1 MARSPA
7 HRPPQ
12 QARSRASLR
21 RLLDAADT
29 VLARHGLDGA
39 TLPRIAKQARLSPAS
54 VYRRFRDKDALMAA
68 VFARFSDANEGEL
81 AKPVD
86 HEAIRAMGIRAF
98 TRMWIAG
105 MIAGYRA
112 QTGLMRAAVAYSQ
125 RHATSAAVRRK
136 EALELQSAKRLTEI
150 LLLWRNDIR
159 HPNPEY
165 AVNYAMVTVA
175 FTLRELILFDQISL
189 FEKVVPL
196 GDEHLREELPRMVL
210 RYLGVDEP

>member
-1 MARSPA
+1 MKRPPA

-21 RLLDAADT
+21 RLLDAAET
-29 VLARHGLDGA
+29 VLARHGLEGA
-39 TLPRIAKQARLSPAS
+39 TLPRIAKEAELAPAS

-68 VFARFSDANEGEL
+68 VFGRFSEANEAEL
-81 AKPVD
+81 ATPVD
-86 HEAIRAMGIRAF
+86 HAAIRALGIRAF
-98 TRMWIAG
+98 TRTWIAN

-125 RHATSAAVRRK
+125 RHSTGAAVRRK
-136 EALELQSAKRLTEI
+136 EALEIRSARRLTEI
-150 LLLWRNDIR
+150 LLLWRDEIR

-175 FTLRELILFDQISL
+175 FTLRELILFDQVSL

-196 GDEHLREELPRMVL
+196 GDEHLREELPRVVL
-210 RYLGVDEP
+210 RYLGVEGE